1 MNKKLSELEV
11 TSHAQVVDEW
21 YRVMGK
27 NNISVQPK
35 AATILGTILA
45 KYDLSIKK
53 ETRDIWEESL
63 TIKGS
68 ELTDWYNNLSN
79 TDKMKYEES
88 RLRASEKQ
96 DSRNRSLLKG

>member
-1 MNKKLSELEV
+1 MNKKLSV
-11 TSHAQVVDEW
+11 ITPHAQIIDEW
-21 YRVMGK
+21 YSVMAQ

>member
-1 MNKKLSELEV
+1 MNKKLSELEI
-11 TSHAQVVDEW
+11 TSHAHVVDEW

-53 ETRDIWEESL
+53 ETRNIWEEAL
-63 TIKGS
+63 TIKGG
-68 ELTDWYNNLSN
+68 EFTDWYNDLSN
-79 TDKMKYEES
+79 TEKMQYEKS
-88 RLRASEKQ
+88 RLRASEMH